1 MSRIIRVYKDFL
13 ENYSLS
19 KDDINKI
26 EYCDNN
32 GYRQIDAIFDRI
44 MFRDFCLML
53 RKTNKFDLWL
63 KLGDGM
69 DKNITSADETF
80 DEMCELTMIK
90 VQELLR

>member
-1 MSRIIRVYKDFL
+1 MSRIIKVYKDFL

-19 KDDINKI
+19 KDEINKI

-44 MFRDFCLML
+44 MFRDFCFML
-53 RKTNKFDLWL
+53 RKTKRFDLWL
-63 KLGDGM
+63 KLNDDM
-69 DKNITSADETF
+69 DKNLKSADAIF